1 MGRDNMDYCEFCGQ
15 VEVFDGKICKSCE
28 ETIQRNLQ
36 AVATGGQILYNMEV
50 SQCANGCLTFSP
62 YSYLS

>member
-1 MGRDNMDYCEFCGQ
+1 MGRDNMDYCELCGIN
-15 VEVFDGKICKSCE
+15 EVTDGKICKSCE

-50 SQCANGCLTFSP
+50 Q
-62 YSYLS
+62 